1 MTQPPVATDPR
12 PRAERI
18 AARRWYSHGFNR
30 PLSWELV
37 LRITPRLPRFVLVP
51 LHHVTTLICLI
62 CMPAER
68 AAARRNLRRVTGAT
82 GLAGLRVCYRLFH
95 NFSRFMVAYAEMR
108 NLHPGDFHGRLIET
122 ERTEKAIRELL
133 QEGRGMILAT
143 MHLGQ
148 WDLGLKLLSRFDV
161 PAHVVMRTEDA
172 REVTRY
178 ADEARSWAGLRV
190 HHAGDS
196 RLLAVQLMMALKRG
210 EVVAIQLDRPF
221 GRNVMRTSFFGAG
234 TDLPTGPVQLAMA
247 TGAPLLPVFV
257 LLDRGNRYRLLAL
270 PPMRFERGAG
280 QDAATALQDAMRR
293 VVEVMESVVARYPDQ
308 WFNFY
313 DVWPESGRG
322 TPS

>member
-1 MTQPPVATDPR
+1 VTQPPVAT
-12 PRAERI
+12 
-18 AARRWYSHGFNR
+18 RWYSHGWNR

-68 AAARRNLRRVTGAT
+68 AAARRNLRRVTGAR
-82 GLAGLRVCYRLFH
+82 GLASLRVSYRLFH
-95 NFSRFMVAYAEMR
+95 NFSRFMVAYGEMR
-108 NLHPGDFHGRLIET
+108 DSRLTDLHGRLIDAEPT
-122 ERTEKAIRELL
+122 EADVRRLL
-133 QEGRGMILAT
+133 DEGRGIVLAT

-148 WDLGLKLLSRFDV
+148 WDLGLKLLARFDV
-161 PAHVVMRTEDA
+161 PVHVVMRPEDA

-178 ADEARSWAGLRV
+178 ADEARSWAGLEV

-196 RLLAVQLMMALKRG
+196 RLLAVQLMLALKRG
-210 EVVAIQLDRPF
+210 EIVAIQLDRPF
-221 GRNVMRTSFFGAG
+221 GDNVMRTSFFGAK

-257 LLDRGNRYRLLAL
+257 LLDRGNLYRLLAL
-270 PPMRFERGAG
+270 PPLRFERGAG
-280 QDAATALQDAMRR
+280 VDADAGAREGTRR
-293 VVEVMESVVARYPDQ
+293 VVEAMETVVSRYPDQ

-313 DVWPESGRG
+313 DVWPETGG
-322 TPS
+322 GPSS

>member
-1 MTQPPVATDPR
+1 MPETVTQPPVAN
-12 PRAERI
+12 
-18 AARRWYSHGFNR
+18 RWYSHGWNR

-82 GLAGLRVCYRLFH
+82 GLAGLRVTYRLFH
-95 NFSRFMVAYAEMR
+95 NFSRFMVAYGEMR
-108 NLHPGDFHGRLIET
+108 NLHLDKLHGRLIEV
-122 ERTEKAIRELL
+122 ERTEKAIRDLL
-133 QEGRGMILAT
+133 EEGRGMVLAT

-161 PAHVVMRTEDA
+161 PVHVVMRSEDA

-178 ADEARSWAGLRV
+178 ADEARSWAGLEV
-190 HHAGDS
+190 HHTGDS
-196 RLLAVQLMMALKRG
+196 QLLAVQLMLALKRG
-210 EVVAIQLDRPF
+210 EVVAIQLDRPV
-221 GRNVMRTSFFGAG
+221 GQNVMPMSFFGAS

-247 TGAPLLPVFV
+247 TGAPMLPVFV

-270 PPMRFERGAG
+270 PPMRFDRSAE
-280 QDAATALQDAMRR
+280 QDAAHATQDAMRR
-293 VVEVMESVVARYPDQ
+293 VVEVMESVVSRYPDQ

-313 DVWPESGRG
+313 DVWPECRG
-322 TPS
+322 SCRDVRP